1 MRPSESNRSQRRN
14 ITGDSRFDCLD
25 GSVRYLLSR
34 LLSRRQPATFRN
46 HELITL
52 QQCTRSTFTGERP
65 MVKVA
70 VDVSKCNGDS
80 ICADVCP
87 VAVFELQEVK
97 GYDGK
102 KSVVVNNDACIVC
115 RACEV
120 QCPTQAIT
128 VTE

>member
-1 MRPSESNRSQRRN
+1 
-14 ITGDSRFDCLD
+14 
-25 GSVRYLLSR
+25 V
-34 LLSRRQPATFRN
+34 
-46 HELITL
+46 
-52 QQCTRSTFTGERP
+52 
-65 MVKVA
+65 
-70 VDVSKCNGDS
+70 
-80 ICADVCP
+80 DVCP

-97 GYDGK
+97 GYEGK